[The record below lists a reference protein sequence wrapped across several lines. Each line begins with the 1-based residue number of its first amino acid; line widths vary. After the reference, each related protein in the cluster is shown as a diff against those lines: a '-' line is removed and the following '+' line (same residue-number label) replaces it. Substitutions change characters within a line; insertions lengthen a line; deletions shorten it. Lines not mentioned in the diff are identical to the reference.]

1 MRDRTSR
8 FSLLALGLLTLVPVA
23 AQAQEQMSVTVPGE
37 PVDLVDRVV
46 AVVGDSVVLLSQVV
60 EEMRVVAQRPD
71 VTIPT
76 DPDERR
82 QLMSSIV
89 ETLVNVQLIVQEA
102 ARDSTLLPEE
112 AAVEAQMAAAL
123 DQVQSGFPTTEAFAA
138 ALAEAGMTPN
148 QYRESL
154 RARIRREQIQR
165 LFLQR
170 RLPTVPAVAVTE
182 EEMRAVFDSQRG
194 ALQQRP
200 EILRLEQVIMAATA
214 SDSAWASAKEEADSL
229 RAQVGSGADFSE
241 LAREHSDDAGTAA
254 NGGDLDWFRRGVMV
268 REFEDAAFSLPDG
281 AVSQPVRTDY
291 GWHIIKV
298 ERSRPGE
305 VRARHILITP
315 PVGPADLDRAR
326 LELSEVA
333 TQIRGGASVEELH
346 NEMGEEGQPW
356 TFQVSRNEL
365 ADQLPPGY
373 AQALALSSEGQVIG
387 PFQTTLQGRPF
398 FSVVKVAE
406 VREAGELTFDDVRDQ
421 IRTNLQQQK
430 RVERLWES
438 LRAQNHVEIRF

>member
-8 FSLLALGLLTLVPVA
+8 FTLLALGFLTLAPVA
-23 AQAQEQMSVTVPGE
+23 AQAQEQMSITVPGE

-112 AAVEAQMAAAL
+112 AAVEAQMEAAL
-123 DQVQSGFPTTEAFAA
+123 AQVQSGFPTTEAFTA

-182 EEMRAVFDSQRG
+182 EEMRAVFDAQRG

-214 SDSAWASAKEEADSL
+214 SDSAWAAAKEEADSL
-229 RAQVGSGADFSE
+229 RAQVGSGADFAE

-333 TQIRGGASVEELH
+333 TRIRGGASVEELH

-406 VREAGELTFDDVRDQ
+406 VREAGELTFEDVRDQ
-421 IRTNLQQQK
+421 IRTNIQQQK
-430 RVERLWES
+430 RVERLWEA